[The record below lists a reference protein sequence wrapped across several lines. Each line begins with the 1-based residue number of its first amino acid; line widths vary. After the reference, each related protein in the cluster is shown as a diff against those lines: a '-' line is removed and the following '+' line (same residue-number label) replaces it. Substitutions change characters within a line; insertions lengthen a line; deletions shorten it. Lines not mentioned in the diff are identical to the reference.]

1 MCNIFE
7 VSKGSRR
14 FGVSKLQNTGF
25 EIQDLKL
32 WESLV
37 IFVCIPDMNS
47 VVVNLKKKKKFN

>member
-37 IFVCIPDMNS
+37 IFVCIPDLNS
-47 VVVNLKKKKKFN
+47 VVVNKKKLIN